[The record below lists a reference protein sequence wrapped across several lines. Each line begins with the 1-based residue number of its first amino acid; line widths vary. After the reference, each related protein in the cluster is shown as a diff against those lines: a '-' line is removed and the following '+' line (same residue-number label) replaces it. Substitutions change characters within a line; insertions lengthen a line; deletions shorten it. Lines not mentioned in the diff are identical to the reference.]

1 MSVARSVR
9 TRSHVRRT
17 TLTVASA
24 SLALLLAAC
33 GSQLDPSQVAGAGG
47 AVGAGG
53 VVVGPDGEVVAAD
66 GSVPGAVP
74 GASGDSGGAAGSGG
88 TAGSSGSAGGS
99 SGGSTDGGG
108 GGGSAD
114 EPIPTGNCDGFKNS
128 TGITDDSITIG
139 NASDISG
146 PVPGLFESAQDAV
159 KAFVA
164 YYNRSNPDGICGR
177 SLTLKNYDSRTD
189 ASADQR
195 NYVDGC
201 DNVFAMVGSMSAFDS
216 GGAATAES
224 CGLPDVRSTAV
235 TGARSECSTC
245 FGAQSTVASQFQ
257 NAVPDFIKKTFPQAA
272 SKAAMVYLNAG
283 AAAENGKIQPEAQ
296 ERRGMNFVYQQGVDT
311 AEFNYSPFV
320 QELKNNGARHVQ
332 FLGGIPQY
340 VRMAQAMEQQGFEP
354 DVFVVDPTAY
364 HPDYIEGAGSAAEGT
379 VAFINFVPF
388 EEAASNSE
396 MQLYT
401 SWLQQTKPGATPD
414 FFGLFAW
421 SAARLFVE
429 QASKLGGKLTRPAL
443 VGALRGVDKWT
454 ANGMHAPQS
463 VGPKRT
469 GDCWRFVQVKS
480 GRWVPIGG
488 TKYTCSGVTEVN

>member
-1 MSVARSVR
+1 M
-9 TRSHVRRT
+9 
-17 TLTVASA
+17 
-24 SLALLLAAC
+24 
-33 GSQLDPSQVAGAGG
+33 
-47 AVGAGG
+47 
-53 VVVGPDGEVVAAD
+53 E
-66 GSVPGAVP
+66 
-74 GASGDSGGAAGSGG
+74 
-88 TAGSSGSAGGS
+88 
-99 SGGSTDGGG
+99 
-108 GGGSAD
+108 
-114 EPIPTGNCDGFKNS
+114 N
-128 TGITDDSITIG
+128 ITDSTNTIG

-146 PVPGLFESAQDAV
+146 PVPGLFESAQDAT

-177 SLTLKNYDSRTD
+177 SLELKNYDSRTD

-216 GGAATAES
+216 GGAATAEG
-224 CGLPDVRSTAV
+224 CGLPDIRSTAV

-257 NAVPDFIKKTFPQAA
+257 NAVPDFIKKNFAQAA
-272 SKAAMVYLNAG
+272 QNAAMVYLNAG
-283 AAAENGKIQPEAQ
+283 AAAENGKIQPRAQ
-296 ERRGMNFVYQQGVDT
+296 EERGMSFVYEQGVDT
-311 AEFNYSPFV
+311 AEFNYAPFV
-320 QELKNNGARHVQ
+320 QELKNEGARHVQ

-340 VRMAQAMEQQGFEP
+340 VRMAQAMEQQGFDP

-364 HPDYIEGAGSAAEGT
+364 HPDYLEGAGSAAEGT

-388 EEAASNSE
+388 EEASTNSE

-429 QASKLGGKLTRPAL
+429 QASTLGGKLSRPAL
-443 VGALRGVDKWT
+443 VSALRGVDKWT

-469 GDCWRFVQVKS
+469 GDCWRFVEVK
-480 GRWVPIGG
+480 GGKWVPIGG
-488 TKYTCSGVTEVN
+488 TKYTCTGITEVS